1 MTIYVALPEILSKE
15 IKINYRFGS
24 RSFNRKIDISHV
36 PAPKKDIITETLL
49 KYLALSDCVYTFQLA
64 YHDVIVADFSLRPE
78 EERFFEDVYLYAMAE
93 FRYSNGIDIRKR
105 TKIKSSIKKDDK
117 ASIFFPSS
125 KMDNRAILLNG
136 AGKDSVV
143 GAEILRRSGIDF
155 DLFSSTP
162 LEAHKKIAKIID
174 KKFIFTSRIENSFIA
189 KNRQLKGHMP
199 LNLYLASLST
209 LIAYWNDAS
218 YVFTSNE
225 LSANEPNLISDSFSI
240 NHQYT
245 KSIEF
250 EEKFNTLLRSHNLPI
265 SLHSIVRPFS
275 DLQLLF
281 IFSHLTK
288 YHSSF
293 VSCNNGLHDNYWCMC
308 CEKCAFTVGGL
319 FLFNPNSAKKL
330 WGDPSVCFDEVLQ
343 SKAINLLA
351 PNKRPFECVGTTIE
365 NTYLVRKLVNSKY
378 LRFSNE
384 LLSKYVEY
392 CKLTNHRYNLR
403 TVPDAQNKL
412 PYDINTEKLVNIANR
427 IIGENFLS
435 LQKN

>member
-1 MTIYVALPEILSKE
+1 
-15 IKINYRFGS
+15 
-24 RSFNRKIDISHV
+24 
-36 PAPKKDIITETLL
+36 
-49 KYLALSDCVYTFQLA
+49 
-64 YHDVIVADFSLRPE
+64 
-78 EERFFEDVYLYAMAE
+78 
-93 FRYSNGIDIRKR
+93 
-105 TKIKSSIKKDDK
+105 
-117 ASIFFPSS
+117 
-125 KMDNRAILLNG
+125 
-136 AGKDSVV
+136 
-143 GAEILRRSGIDF
+143 
-155 DLFSSTP
+155 
-162 LEAHKKIAKIID
+162 
-174 KKFIFTSRIENSFIA
+174 
-189 KNRQLKGHMP
+189 
-199 LNLYLASLST
+199 
-209 LIAYWNDAS
+209 
-218 YVFTSNE
+218 
-225 LSANEPNLISDSFSI
+225 
-240 NHQYT
+240 
-245 KSIEF
+245 
-250 EEKFNTLLRSHNLPI
+250 
-265 SLHSIVRPFS
+265 
-275 DLQLLF
+275 
-281 IFSHLTK
+281 
-288 YHSSF
+288 
-293 VSCNNGLHDNYWCMC
+293 MC